1 MCNVEEKIQGFTIL
15 PLTFDAQCTK
25 NASRSSKHLS
35 HICQEKTR
43 QLSLRKLK
51 HEKINRPRS
60 STALASVSL
69 LTMIAVHE

>member
-1 MCNVEEKIQGFTIL
+1 MSKRKIQGFTIL

-51 HEKINRPRS
+51 HEKINRPR
-60 STALASVSL
+60 
-69 LTMIAVHE
+69 